1 MTFGTMP
8 VLHNEFQEVE
18 CMFVII
24 KQQSERE
31 EPITAGP
38 SFS

>member
-1 MTFGTMP
+1 MTA
-8 VLHNEFQEVE
+8 LHNEFQEVE

-31 EPITAGP
+31 ESIIADP